1 MTKLNLDE
9 KVKKYGLVRLNT
21 QTMQAPQDYKGL
33 NAPFITATE
42 YQNALRLSE
51 EKYEYVL
58 KSTHSPAAI
67 PSSDYTDLRD
77 GGTDLMGKP
86 GATIMTGF
94 IKQPEKVLLQTQ
106 LIDDLEKAASQI
118 RNDFHGGLIVVGIGG
133 SYTMLDGIK
142 SALLPELGHY
152 PVYFLG
158 QHLSGNQTANTI
170 ETIKK
175 NQKKV
180 AVVIIS
186 KSGTTTEPAIAARL
200 VLSQLK
206 EWVGVVFA
214 ITDQNKGALREAID
228 LAGYNPEKY
237 ISKSLNSEFYVP
249 ENIGGRYSVFTA
261 VGLFPLAVAGVDVR
275 ALVEGAYYASQQMV
289 RVALE
294 RAASRFVA
302 YQKGVVTEIL
312 SYNMPELRTYLLG
325 ERQLRPE
332 SDGKFGMGLNVM
344 DEFYTSDAHS
354 NGQLIQSGPR
364 NLMETF
370 HFVEKSQADF
380 VIPESKLN
388 QDGLKEIAQG
398 GPEAI
403 SLHQANNRFMFG
415 LLEAHYDAGVPI
427 TSWVFPG
434 TLNAFTVGQHTQI
447 NFISEVIFGLMLKVN
462 PLNQPGVQA
471 YKEAAFK
478 LLGLRGREMRDQS
491 LIRAKQQNIPL

>member
-1 MTKLNLDE
+1 MNLNLDD
-9 KVKKYGLVRLNT
+9 KVKKLGLVRLNT
-21 QTMQAPQDYKGL
+21 QTMHAPQDYKGL
-33 NAPFITATE
+33 NAPFINISE
-42 YQNALRLSE
+42 YQNALRLAE

-58 KSTHSPAAI
+58 KSTQNPETISGD
-67 PSSDYTDLRD
+67 DYLDLRD

-86 GATIMTGF
+86 RATIMTGF
-94 IKQPEKVLLQTQ
+94 VKQPEKILFQTK
-106 LIDDLEKAASQI
+106 LIDDLEQIAPQI
-118 RNDFHGGLIVVGIGG
+118 RKDFPGGLVVVGIGG
-133 SYTMLDGIK
+133 SYTMEDGIK
-142 SALLPELGHY
+142 SALQQGLDHCPL
-152 PVYFLG
+152 YFLG
-158 QHLSGNQTANTI
+158 QHLSSNQTANVLEI
-170 ETIKK
+170 IKR

-186 KSGTTTEPAIAARL
+186 KSGTTTEPAIAARI

-206 EWVGVVFA
+206 DWVGVVFA
-214 ITDQNKGALREAID
+214 ITDQKKGALREAIG
-228 LAGYNPEKY
+228 LAGYNPSKY
-237 ISKSLNSEFYVP
+237 ISDSLNNEFYVP
-249 ENIGGRYSVFTA
+249 DNIGGRYSVLTA
-261 VGLFPLAVAGVDVR
+261 VGLFPLAVAGINVR
-275 ALVEGAYYASQQMV
+275 TLVEGAYYAGQNMV
-289 RVALE
+289 RIALE
-294 RAASRFVA
+294 RAASRYVA

-312 SYNMPELRTYLLG
+312 SYNMPEIRTYLLG

-370 HFVEKSQADF
+370 HFIEKSQVDF
-380 VIPESKLN
+380 AIPESKLN

-415 LLEAHYDAGVPI
+415 LLEAHYDAGVPV

-434 TLNAFTVGQHTQI
+434 MVNEFTVGQHTQI

-478 LLGLRGREMRDQS
+478 LLGLRGRELRDQS